1 MLSVCVSYMKSL
13 SVYDICNDSCFVL
26 TSNHLYVSICYGYRR
41 LDLKGGS
48 PAGGILDSSC
58 LYANILEWKV
68 GSFCHSRFLTFWC
81 RCQNSKAGWRS
92 WHWCVQGLRILVYKQ
107 HSLSSWSGIYFI
119 LVVCHFL
126 KYLSEYISLLVT
138 FSTEKLFSEMAD
150 LSSAESAGAVV
161 DRQRISGCNRGA
173 GWCHMA
179 GTSGALFPCSWWC
192 HMAGTSVALF
202 PGSWWCYMSGTW
214 GSLFLGSGWG

>member
-13 SVYDICNDSCFVL
+13 SVSDICNDSCFVL

-92 WHWCVQGLRILVYKQ
+92 WHLCVQGLRILVYKQ

-138 FSTEKLFSEMAD
+138 FSTPPHLHPRSVKVEEKFIMSSVSFGCCIFIVYMICLLQRFCNYSRSVGLWQIYTHCFMYESMVSLIYIFSFH
-150 LSSAESAGAVV
+150 
-161 DRQRISGCNRGA
+161 
-173 GWCHMA
+173 HMF
-179 GTSGALFPCSWWC
+179 T
-192 HMAGTSVALF
+192 
-202 PGSWWCYMSGTW
+202 
-214 GSLFLGSGWG
+214 